1 MTVTRKQIRQAMLD
15 EDIFGGLYGTA
26 TAGAPLQLTDTTLL
40 RVSGQSESLYGNYYL
55 YRPAAATAADVV
67 RRIAFGGYDPDN
79 GKLTHSGPVWAIDPL
94 ESSDSGYYEV
104 WKHNPVEVNRAM
116 TRAFQTRLFSIQQDD
131 ITTNGQTRYEV
142 GASPFSLSSI
152 ESDDQILEIGQVW
165 GTDPNARV
173 RVWTKEGR
181 TWWPEPDNDTL
192 YVRFDPPPSGVIRI
206 TWKKP
211 YTALSDDT
219 TTSTVDKEWAVW
231 ATALELMIAL
241 SRRAQLNGE
250 TSANY
255 DQLKEYA
262 YARYWGLRKK
272 FMNRFAS
279 QLITPRPRWRSS
291 ASAPRMGRGFT
302 SALGGDGG
310 RTASL

>member
-26 TAGAPLQLTDTTLL
+26 TTGAPLQLTDTTLL
-40 RVSGQSESLYGNYYL
+40 KVAGKSSSLFGNYFL
-55 YRPAAATAADVV
+55 YRPAAATASDVV
-67 RRIAFGGYDPDN
+67 RRVTMTGYTSDD
-79 GKLTHSGPVWAIDPL
+79 GILTHAGPAWTTDPL
-94 ESSDSGYYEV
+94 ESSDSGYYEL
-104 WKHNPVEVNRAM
+104 WKYDPVLVNRAI

-152 ESDDQILEIGQVW
+152 ESDDQILEVGQVW

-192 YVRFDPPPSGVIRI
+192 YIRFDPPPSGTIRI

-231 ATALELMIAL
+231 ASAFELFIGL
-241 SRRAQLNGE
+241 SRAAQMNGE

-255 DQLKEYA
+255 DQLKDYA
-262 YARYWGLRKK
+262 YGRERSLRRK
-272 FMNRFAS
+272 FMNRWAS

-310 RTASL
+310 RTI